1 MMTSIDGGGDNGGG
15 DDGGENG
22 GDGEEADSPSV

>member
-1 MMTSIDGGGDNGGG
+1 MTSIDGGGDNGGG